1 VVRIVFTSLF
11 AFIISGFAGG
21 LVAQLLAVAT
31 DAQEEYILVF
41 MASALVTIV
50 VTIVFFI
57 AQFFSN
63 ASTIINW
70 LAVCAIVLFVLIG
83 LGLIGWTF
91 SQPVGKRQWG
101 GDLPIVAGLVLPS
114 LATVLVHWLFV
125 RWRLR
130 RGLIRAQVGA

>member
-1 VVRIVFTSLF
+1 MRKFFTSLF
-11 AFIISGFAGG
+11 AFFISWFAGG
-21 LVAQLLAVAT
+21 LVALGLAIAT

-50 VTIVFFI
+50 VTIVFFV

-63 ASTIINW
+63 APAIIDW
-70 LAVCAIVLFVLIG
+70 LALCTIVLFVLVG

-91 SQPVGKRQWG
+91 SQPVDKRQWG
-101 GDLPIVAGLVLPS
+101 SDLPIVAGLVLPN

-125 RWRLR
+125 RWRVG
-130 RGLIRAQVGA
+130 RGLMNAQVNA

>member
-1 VVRIVFTSLF
+1 MRKFFTSLF
-11 AFIISGFAGG
+11 AFFISWFAGG
-21 LVAQLLAVAT
+21 LVALGLAIAT

-50 VTIVFFI
+50 VTIVFFV

-63 ASTIINW
+63 APTVINW
-70 LAVCAIVLFVLIG
+70 LALCAIVLFVLTG

-91 SQPVGKRQWG
+91 SQPVDKRQWG
-101 GDLPIVAGLVLPS
+101 GDLPIAAGLVLPS

-125 RWRLR
+125 RWRMR
-130 RGLIRAQVGA
+130 HGLTGAQVNA

>member
-1 VVRIVFTSLF
+1 VRIVFTSLF
-11 AFIISGFAGG
+11 AFFISGFAGG
-21 LVAQLLAVAT
+21 LVALGLAVAT
-31 DAQEEYILVF
+31 HAQEEYILVF

-50 VTIVFFI
+50 VTILFFA

-63 ASTIINW
+63 APTIINW
-70 LAVCAIVLFVLIG
+70 LALCAIVLVVLIG

-91 SQPVGKRQWG
+91 SQPSDKRQWG

-130 RGLIRAQVGA
+130 RGLINAQVGA

>member
-1 VVRIVFTSLF
+1 MRKFFTSLF
-11 AFIISGFAGG
+11 AFFISWFAGG
-21 LVAQLLAVAT
+21 LVALGLAIAT

-50 VTIVFFI
+50 VAIVFFV

-63 ASTIINW
+63 APAIIDW
-70 LAVCAIVLFVLIG
+70 LALCTIVLFVLVG

-91 SQPVGKRQWG
+91 SQPVDKRQWG
-101 GDLPIVAGLVLPS
+101 SDLPIVAGLVLPN

-125 RWRLR
+125 RWRVG
-130 RGLIRAQVGA
+130 RGLMNAQVNA

>member
-1 VVRIVFTSLF
+1 MRKFFTSLF
-11 AFIISGFAGG
+11 AFFISWFAGG
-21 LVAQLLAVAT
+21 LVALRLAIAT

-50 VTIVFFI
+50 VTIVFFV

-63 ASTIINW
+63 APTIIDW
-70 LAVCAIVLFVLIG
+70 LALCAIVLFVLVG

-91 SQPVGKRQWG
+91 SQPVDKRQWG
-101 GDLPIVAGLVLPS
+101 SDLPIVAGLVLPS

-125 RWRLR
+125 RWRVA
-130 RGLIRAQVGA
+130 RGLINAQVNA

>member
-1 VVRIVFTSLF
+1 MRIFFTSLF
-11 AFIISGFAGG
+11 AFFISGFAGG
-21 LVAQLLAVAT
+21 LVALGLAVAT
-31 DAQEEYILVF
+31 HAQEEYILVF

-50 VTIVFFI
+50 VTILFFV

-63 ASTIINW
+63 APTIINW
-70 LAVCAIVLFVLIG
+70 LALCAIVLFVLVG

-91 SQPVGKRQWG
+91 SQPSDKRQWG
-101 GDLPIVAGLVLPS
+101 GNLPIVAGLVLPS

-130 RGLIRAQVGA
+130 RGLINAQVGA

>member
-1 VVRIVFTSLF
+1 MRIVFTSLF
-11 AFIISGFAGG
+11 AFFISGFAGG
-21 LVAQLLAVAT
+21 LVALGLAVAT
-31 DAQEEYILVF
+31 HAQEEYILVF

-50 VTIVFFI
+50 VTILFFV

-63 ASTIINW
+63 APTIINW
-70 LAVCAIVLFVLIG
+70 LALCAIVLVVLIG

-91 SQPVGKRQWG
+91 SQPIDKRQWG
-101 GDLPIVAGLVLPS
+101 GDLPIIAGLVLPS

-130 RGLIRAQVGA
+130 RGLINAQVGA

>member
-1 VVRIVFTSLF
+1 MRKFFTSLF
-11 AFIISGFAGG
+11 AFFISWFAGG
-21 LVAQLLAVAT
+21 LVALGLANAT

-50 VTIVFFI
+50 VAIVFFV

-63 ASTIINW
+63 APAIIDW
-70 LAVCAIVLFVLIG
+70 LALCTIVLFVLVG

-91 SQPVGKRQWG
+91 SQPVDKRQWG
-101 GDLPIVAGLVLPS
+101 SDLPIVAGLVLPN

-125 RWRLR
+125 RWRVG
-130 RGLIRAQVGA
+130 RGLMNAQVNA

>member
-1 VVRIVFTSLF
+1 MRIVFTSLF

-21 LVAQLLAVAT
+21 LVAQLLAVET
-31 DAQEEYILVF
+31 HAQEEYILVF
-41 MASALVTIV
+41 MASALVTIC

-57 AQFFSN
+57 AQLFSN

-70 LAVCAIVLFVLIG
+70 LALGAIVLVVLVG
-83 LGLIGWTF
+83 FGLIGWTF
-91 SQPVGKRQWG
+91 SQPIGKRQWG
-101 GDLPIVAGLVLPS
+101 GDLPIVAGLVLPN

-130 RGLIRAQVGA
+130 RGFIKAQVGA

>member
-1 VVRIVFTSLF
+1 MRIVFTSLF
-11 AFIISGFAGG
+11 AFVISGFAGG

-31 DAQEEYILVF
+31 HAQEEYILVF
-41 MASALVTIV
+41 MASALVTII

-57 AQFFSN
+57 AQLFSN
-63 ASTIINW
+63 PLKAINW
-70 LAVCAIVLFVLIG
+70 VALCVIVLFVLIG

-91 SQPVGKRQWG
+91 SQPIGKRQWA

-125 RWRLR
+125 RWRVG
-130 RGLIRAQVGA
+130 RGLINAQVGA

>member
-1 VVRIVFTSLF
+1 VRKFFTSLF
-11 AFIISGFAGG
+11 AFFISWFAGG
-21 LVAQLLAVAT
+21 LVALGLAIAT

-50 VTIVFFI
+50 VTIVFFV

-63 ASTIINW
+63 APTVINW
-70 LAVCAIVLFVLIG
+70 LALCAIVLFVLTG

-91 SQPVGKRQWG
+91 SQPVDKRQWG
-101 GDLPIVAGLVLPS
+101 GDLPIAAGLVLPS

-125 RWRLR
+125 RWRMR
-130 RGLIRAQVGA
+130 HGLTGAQVNA

>member
-1 VVRIVFTSLF
+1 VRTFFTSLF
-11 AFIISGFAGG
+11 AFFISGFAGG
-21 LVAQLLAVAT
+21 LVALGLAIAT
-31 DAQEEYILVF
+31 HAQEEYILVF

-50 VTIVFFI
+50 VTILFFV

-63 ASTIINW
+63 ATTIINW
-70 LAVCAIVLFVLIG
+70 LALCAIVLFVLAG

-91 SQPVGKRQWG
+91 SQPVDKRQWG

-125 RWRLR
+125 RWRVS
-130 RGLIRAQVGA
+130 RGLINAQVSA

>member
-1 VVRIVFTSLF
+1 VRKFFTSLF
-11 AFIISGFAGG
+11 AFFISWFAGG
-21 LVAQLLAVAT
+21 LVALGLAIAT

-50 VTIVFFI
+50 VAIVFFV

-63 ASTIINW
+63 APAIIDW
-70 LAVCAIVLFVLIG
+70 LALCTIVLFVLVG

-91 SQPVGKRQWG
+91 SQPVDKRQWG
-101 GDLPIVAGLVLPS
+101 SDLPIVAGLVLPN

-125 RWRLR
+125 RWRVG
-130 RGLIRAQVGA
+130 RGLMNAQVNA